1 MKADLPREL
10 LPDDLQRIRASEG
23 WRRDRVEVLETS
35 IGPVV
40 VKGQRPPRSVAPR
53 RIFNWAMQATG
64 LSTLKVPLRDGGPTA
79 QQVEVQRLA
88 ELRAAGVLVPTLL
101 HVAPDFFV
109 QEYLTGPDLSR
120 ELSRATG
127 DKLGVWQRGMT
138 AVQAVHS
145 RNVCLSQ
152 AFARNFIVTPQGIAA
167 IDHEENPLEVV
178 SLPQAQARDWLFYLH
193 STLWLMPESREAMLA
208 NWRQVVRAEN
218 PATAGF
224 MLTLARR
231 LAPLRHLPSR
241 RKPWGRDI
249 VSAQAAAA
257 FLTLWA
263 QSGPG
268 I

>member
-40 VKGQRPPRSVAPR
+40 VKGQRPPRSVMPR
-53 RIFNWAMQATG
+53 RFFNWAMQATG
-64 LSTLKVPLRDGGPTA
+64 LSTLKVPLRDGGPLA
-79 QQVEVQRLA
+79 QQVEVQRLS
-88 ELRAAGVLVPTLL
+88 ELQAAGVLVPTLL

-109 QEYLTGPDLSR
+109 QEYMNGPDLSR
-120 ELSRATG
+120 ELSRGAG
-127 DKLGVWQRGMT
+127 DKLDVWQRGVA

-152 AFARNFIVTPQGIAA
+152 AFARNFIVTPRGIAA

-178 SLPQAQARDWLFYLH
+178 SLPEAQARDWLFYLH
-193 STLWLMPESREAMLA
+193 STLWLMPESRDAMLA
-208 NWRQVVRAEN
+208 VWRQVVRGEN
-218 PATAGF
+218 PAMVGF
-224 MLTLARR
+224 LVKLARR

-249 VSAQAAAA
+249 VSAQAAVA
-257 FLTLWA
+257 FLILWVET
-263 QSGPG
+263 GPG

>member
-35 IGPVV
+35 VGPVV
-40 VKGQRPPRSVAPR
+40 VKGQRPPRSVTPR
-53 RIFNWAMQATG
+53 RVFNWAMQATG
-64 LSTLKVPLRDGGPTA
+64 LSTLKVPLRDGGPVA

-101 HVAPDFFV
+101 HVGPDFFV

-120 ELSRATG
+120 ELSRGKG
-127 DKLGVWQRGMT
+127 DRLDVWQQGLA
-138 AVQAVHS
+138 AVQAVHH
-145 RNVCLSQ
+145 RNECLSQ

-193 STLWLMPESREAMLA
+193 STLWLMPESRDAMLA
-208 NWRQVVRAEN
+208 VWRQVVQAEN
-218 PATAGF
+218 PAMAGF
-224 MLTLARR
+224 MLKLARR
-231 LAPLRHLPSR
+231 LAPLRRLPR
-241 RKPWGRDI
+241 HRKPWGRDI
-249 VSAQAAAA
+249 VSAQAAAS
-257 FLTLWA
+257 FLTTWA
-263 QSGPG
+263 QSGPR